1 MGVYASLPKNCHG
14 IVHNTNIGMADMTYP
29 PGKTPRPVF
38 VRNHQV
44 VYPYKINQINQ
55 LDSMDSM
62 NSMNS
67 IYKLH
72 NLAHLPAINRHL
84 FVTSMYGA
92 VHARYPSSI
101 VGVCDSHTGE
111 LVAAQRDKK
120 TSYDFFLVDQ
130 DSEQV
135 TAHQFV
141 MQFVKPGRK
150 IAARLAA
157 KQPVVVHC
165 QMGMNR
171 SCTAICMAALLMH
184 RLNCTRMATTIDYVR
199 KVNKQVRHDVLTNR
213 AFVRLLIGF
222 ADFLA
227 KIQTETDQTNQTNQ
241 THQTRPTKLS
251 GMASSF
257 QVYYHKNKSQYYSL
271 FDRLGVL
278 DV

>member
-29 PGKTPRPVF
+29 PGRTPRPVF

-44 VYPYKINQINQ
+44 VYPYKINQ
-55 LDSMDSM
+55 LDSMD
-62 NSMNS
+62 SMNS

-72 NLAHLPAINRHL
+72 NLAHLPAISRHL

-101 VGVCDSHTGE
+101 VGVCDSHTAQ

-130 DSEQV
+130 DSEQI

-141 MQFVKPGRK
+141 MQFVKPGKK
-150 IAARLAA
+150 IVARLAA

-171 SCTAICMAALLMH
+171 SCTAICMAALMMH
-184 RLNCTRMATTIDYVR
+184 RLSCTHMATTIDYVR

-222 ADFLA
+222 ADYLA
-227 KIQTETDQTNQTNQ
+227 NLTNLTNSAEIQTDTDQTNPTN
-241 THQTRPTKLS
+241 QTRPTKLS